1 MMRPEEIREMADI
14 DIDQTLT
21 QLADELFDIRM
32 KSAYQDIEN
41 PMKIRRLKRD
51 IAKLKTV
58 KRERELAAAREAKE
72 K

>member
-1 MMRPEEIREMADI
+1 MRPEEIREMADI
-14 DIDQTLT
+14 DIDQALA

-41 PMKIRRLKRD
+41 PMKIRQLKRD

-58 KRERELAAAREAKE
+58 KRERELATAREAKE

>member
-1 MMRPEEIREMADI
+1 MADI

>member
-1 MMRPEEIREMADI
+1 MRPEEIREMADV
-14 DIDQTLT
+14 DIDQALT

-32 KSAYQDIEN
+32 KSAYEDLEN
-41 PMKIRRLKRD
+41 PMKIRQLKRD

>member
-1 MMRPEEIREMADI
+1 MRPEEIREMADI
-14 DIDQTLT
+14 DIDQALT
-21 QLADELFDIRM
+21 QLADELFEIRM
-32 KSAYQDIEN
+32 KSAYEDLEN
-41 PMKIRRLKRD
+41 PMKIRQLKRD

>member
-1 MMRPEEIREMADI
+1 MRPEEIREMADI
-14 DIDQTLT
+14 DIDQALT

-41 PMKIRRLKRD
+41 PMKIRQLKRD

-58 KRERELAAAREAKE
+58 KRERELATAREAKE

>member
-1 MMRPEEIREMADI
+1 MRPEEIREMADV
-14 DIDQTLT
+14 DIDQALT

-32 KSAYQDIEN
+32 KSAYEDLEN
-41 PMKIRRLKRD
+41 PMKIRQLKRD

-58 KRERELAAAREAKE
+58 KRERELAATREAKE